1 MRIMGGTT
9 SNSSQGMVFLFSN
22 LGGINMKKRMVSGI
36 KPSGK
41 LTLGNYLGAIANFVN
56 FQNEYELFI
65 FIANLHALTSF
76 EDKDELS
83 RNTYDLAS
91 LYLACGIDP
100 NKVTMFIQSEVLE
113 HANLAFTLNC
123 FSYMG
128 ELNRMTQFK
137 DKTSKDNETSINVG
151 LYTYPV
157 LMAADILIYNPDLV
171 PVGED
176 QKQHVELTR
185 DLAIRI
191 NNKLGKTFNVPQP
204 LIPEYG
210 ARIMSLSDPKK
221 KMSKSDDYSDKGC
234 IYLLDDLESARK
246 KIMGAVTDSD
256 STVKYDKT
264 NKAGIS
270 NLLEIL
276 SKINKVSIKEL
287 ETKYVGS
294 NYGTFKKDVADA
306 VVGLL
311 KKIQAKFAE
320 VKATGETLEVLA
332 EGAAKARKEASKKLS
347 NLNQKLGIERKID

>member
-1 MRIMGGTT
+1 
-9 SNSSQGMVFLFSN
+9 VFLFSK

-41 LTLGNYLGAIANFVN
+41 LTLGNYLGAIANFVY
-56 FQNEYELFI
+56 FQNEYDLFI

-83 RNTYDLAS
+83 RNTYDLAA

-113 HANLAFTLNC
+113 HASLAFTLNC

-128 ELNRMTQFK
+128 ELSRMTQFK

-210 ARIMSLSDPKK
+210 ARIMSLTDPKK
-221 KMSKSDDYSDKGC
+221 KMSKSDDESDKGC
-234 IYLLDDLESARK
+234 IYLLDDLELARK

-256 STVKYDKT
+256 STVKYDKI

-276 SKINKVSIKEL
+276 SKISKVSIKDL
-287 ETKYVGS
+287 EAKYAS
-294 NYGTFKKDVADA
+294 ANYGTFKKDVADA
-306 VVGLL
+306 VVALL
-311 KKIQAKFAE
+311 KKIQAKYEE
-320 VKATGETLEVLA
+320 VKASGELLEVLA
-332 EGAAKARKEASKKLS
+332 EGAIKARTEASKNLS
-347 NLNQKLGIERKID
+347 SLNQKLGIERKID